1 MNLHRERLGEEICQ
15 VVCASPPLYDEL
27 ALADTIAYPVESHV
41 DRFAALRFNAIIGDA
56 NSAFVVAQEE
66 RRVLRVTQVG
76 QRVAKVS
83 ATLCGEKETSV
94 FSFCS

>member
-1 MNLHRERLGEEICQ
+1 MKLVKNSAAVTRSQVRIVERGGNTHKQGKEGLMNLHRERLGEEICQ

-66 RRVLRVTQVG
+66 R
-76 QRVAKVS
+76 
-83 ATLCGEKETSV
+83 
-94 FSFCS
+94 